1 MTHTT
6 LSLKLIFS
14 CSRQVLQTMIYPA
27 TAYSLG
33 NKKNLFL
40 PPSSTSNV
48 FLLPQPMLWAAQN
61 PSVIMNSYPCFSST
75 KSPSLSLRTC
85 TFWLAPPSLTVMSS
99 SSFLQTEHHSCFNM
113 QQMNHEE
120 VAGMA
125 RPKRFFGS
133 SCKTRLSTPSELT
146 TGNPTCNKFSA
157 LVLDIN
163 FCGLWGKSIELKEF
177 LFQDLW
183 LWVLFGGFSGRGN
196 FFYIIGEVCSLFL
209 PINTAL
215 LGEPFESFCLCICDF
230 MLLSLLI
237 FCMSFSRIWNAS
249 SFLISGLD

>member
-1 MTHTT
+1 
-6 LSLKLIFS
+6 
-14 CSRQVLQTMIYPA
+14 
-27 TAYSLG
+27 
-33 NKKNLFL
+33 
-40 PPSSTSNV
+40 
-48 FLLPQPMLWAAQN
+48 
-61 PSVIMNSYPCFSST
+61 
-75 KSPSLSLRTC
+75 
-85 TFWLAPPSLTVMSS
+85 
-99 SSFLQTEHHSCFNM
+99 M

-237 FCMSFSRIWNAS
+237 FCMSFSRIWNAY
-249 SFLISGLD
+249 FLVSGLN